1 MKTLIISFFT
11 LFHLMAGCQNQQKDH
26 AVTDNPTQTQQIA
39 KVVNVSPDEFMDL
52 QKSGAITVDVRT
64 QEEVN
69 DGYIDGATVFIDV
82 YAPDF
87 SERMNGLDKTKTYLV
102 YCRSGRRSL
111 TAAQFMVDN
120 GFTQVYNLTP
130 GILGWTG
137 QIKK

>member
-11 LFHLMAGCQNQQKDH
+11 LLHLMAGCQNQQKDH
-26 AVTDNPTQTQQIA
+26 AVTDNPAQTQQTA

-52 QKSGAITVDVRT
+52 QKSGAVTVDVRT